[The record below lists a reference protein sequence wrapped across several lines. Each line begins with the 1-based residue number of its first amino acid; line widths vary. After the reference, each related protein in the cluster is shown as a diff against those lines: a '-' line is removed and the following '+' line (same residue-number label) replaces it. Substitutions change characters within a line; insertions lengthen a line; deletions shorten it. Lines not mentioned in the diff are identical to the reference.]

1 MMRNFSYFVRQRH
14 GWMSGLLIGGLM
26 LWGNPSLP
34 QLLAS
39 GETALVS
46 LPSSPEQTRRS
57 LESVLID
64 LEATYRVS
72 IVFDH
77 AIVENKQVEV
87 DLLVTD
93 DLEASLSQLLRPF
106 GLESRE
112 IEKGVYVIKAPA
124 KRPKEVDRLKQGPAS
139 TSLVLPDSQRPLPS
153 RLPVATPTAVEKT
166 ITGKVTDLSTG
177 EELPGV
183 NILVKGTSIGTITDV
198 DGNYRLTAPDDAET
212 LVFSSV
218 GYTSEEVA
226 IDNRTTINLEMA
238 PDVQSLSEV
247 VVVGYGTQEKRDL
260 TGSVA
265 SVESADIENV
275 PTSSFDNILQGKAA
289 GVQVV
294 QGTGAP
300 GGGVSVRIR
309 GNSSVSRGNSPLY
322 VVDGVPLTNTGNLS
336 QTSAEG
342 TTNALADINPNDI
355 ESIEVLKD
363 ASAASIY
370 GVRGGNGVVII
381 TTKRGQAGKAKFNLN
396 FYRGV
401 QQLNNGLDYIG
412 ARDNRALRLE
422 ALRNAGTLGR
432 TERYL
437 DSLNISG
444 NHDVDHIALVFRS
457 APITNF
463 DASVRGGSEN
473 IKYALTAGYFDQE
486 GIIPNAG
493 YRRYSTRINV
503 DYNASDRITLG
514 SNLSFTRSRTK
525 LGGQDDDDQNIAY
538 AINNFSPFISPYIDG
553 RIPELSSHPL
563 NFLLSSTNNA
573 YGNRLVANEYLE
585 VKILEGLRFRTSLAI
600 DYAGIREEEFYP
612 SNLRIRGIPE
622 RSATE
627 VWSTS
632 LTWINENIVTYQRDF
647 QNHSLEALAGYSVQ
661 ETRSE
666 FINANVSGAAT
677 DDIITLGAGSV
688 LESTNSN
695 KTANGL
701 RSVYGRVN
709 YKFNDRYLLTVTVR
723 SDASSRFG
731 RENRTAV
738 FPSAAIGWRVSDE
751 PFLSGIQAIDNLKFR
766 FSYGQIGNE
775 SGIADYAWQGAYFTG
790 QNYNGAPGIGA
801 GIIPNRQLGW
811 ETQLQANLGMDL
823 GLWGGRVNFT
833 ADVYNKQTNNLLFN
847 VEIPQVTGFNSILK
861 NVGQVENQGVEL
873 GINANVFQPQ
883 QAFGWNLGFNIAFLQ
898 NEVVALPGGND
909 ITTFFNILREGE
921 PLGAFHLYN
930 YQGVYA
936 TDEDVPVINGEKLSA
951 NGTAFKAGDA
961 IFEDVNNDGIIDN
974 NDLKVVGSP
983 IPDFTGGINN
993 TFTYRGFELSAYINF
1008 SKGSEIL
1015 NLTRFA
1021 ADRANGN
1028 WTNITKYALDRWQQP
1043 GDQTEYPRRERSSPT
1058 DNDRPQSTLWLESG
1072 DFLRLKTLTFAY
1084 RLPSTLVEKI
1094 SLSNVRFYVTGQNL
1108 LTFTPYRGW
1117 DPEVVTTN
1125 NRPDRG
1131 IEFGVDNARLF
1142 PLSRS
1147 VIFGINV
1154 GF

>member
-1 MMRNFSYFVRQRH
+1 MKLSLH
-14 GWMSGLLIGGLM
+14 TISSTLLLAIMCSLS
-26 LWGNPSLP
+26 LSVAAQQLAVLPASESLP
-34 QLLAS
+34 QKQTTDQGKQQSLKSILQHLEKQFQVYFSYDEKAIENINVPQVQKNLPSDAS
-39 GETALVS
+39 LENVLSMYLKEHQLDFKKLEEGYYMIFRVPAPEKLKS
-46 LPSSPEQTRRS
+46 LPQQPVKTTSSSSQS
-57 LESVLID
+57 SVMVPKLKNLSID
-64 LEATYRVS
+64 EW
-72 IVFDH
+72 
-77 AIVENKQVEV
+77 
-87 DLLVTD
+87 
-93 DLEASLSQLLRPF
+93 
-106 GLESRE
+106 
-112 IEKGVYVIKAPA
+112 KAM
-124 KRPKEVDRLKQGPAS
+124 D
-139 TSLVLPDSQRPLPS
+139 
-153 RLPVATPTAVEKT
+153 KT
-166 ITGKVTDLSTG
+166 ITGKVTDENNEG
-177 EELPGV
+177 LPGV
-183 NILVKGTSIGTITDV
+183 NIVVKNSTIGTVTDV
-198 DGNYRLTAPDDAET
+198 DGNYRLNAPDNAET

-218 GYTSEEVA
+218 GYLTEEVSIA
-226 IDNRTTINLEMA
+226 TRSVINLQMS
-238 PDVQSLSEV
+238 PDIQSLQEV
-247 VVVGYGTQEKRDL
+247 VVIGYGTQEKRDL
-260 TGSVA
+260 TGAVA
-265 SVESADIENV
+265 SVESSDIENV
-275 PTSSFDNILQGKAA
+275 PAASLDNILQGKAA
-289 GVQVV
+289 GVQVI

-309 GNSSVSRGNSPLY
+309 GNASVSRGNSPLY

-370 GVRGGNGVVII
+370 GVRGGNGVVLI
-381 TTKRGQAGKAKFNLN
+381 TTKRGKAGKPAFNVN

-444 NHDVDHIALVFRS
+444 NHDVDHIALIFRS

-463 DASVRGGSEN
+463 DASVRGGSEK

-486 GIIPNAG
+486 GIIPNSG

-525 LGGQDDDDQNIAY
+525 LGGQDDDDQNVAY
-538 AINNFSPFISPYIDG
+538 AINNYSPFISPYING
-553 RIPELSSHPL
+553 KIPDQNSHPL

-585 VKILEGLRFRTSLAI
+585 VKLLEGLSFRTSLAI
-600 DYAGIREEEFYP
+600 DYAGVREEEFYP
-612 SNLRIRGIPE
+612 SNLRIRDIPE

-632 LTWINENIVTYQRDF
+632 LTWINENVATYQRNF

-666 FINANVSGAAT
+666 FIRASVSRAAT
-677 DDIITLGAGSV
+677 DDITTLGAGSV
-688 LESTNSN
+688 LESTTSN

-701 RSVYGRVN
+701 RSVFGRVN
-709 YKFNDRYLLTVTVR
+709 YKFNDRYLFTFTVR

-731 RENRTAV
+731 KENRTAV
-738 FPSAAIGWRVSDE
+738 FPSAAVAWRMSDE
-751 PFLSGIQAIDNLKFR
+751 PFLNGISAIDNLKLR

-775 SGIADYAWQGAYFTG
+775 SGIADYAWQGAYYTG
-790 QNYNGAPGIGA
+790 QNYNGAPGIAA
-801 GIIPNRQLGW
+801 GVIPNQQLGW
-811 ETQLQANLGMDL
+811 EKQAQANLGLDL
-823 GLWGGRVNFT
+823 TLWEGRLNFT
-833 ADVYNKQTNNLLFN
+833 ADVYHKQTNNLLFD
-847 VEIPQVTGFNSILK
+847 VEIPQVTGFSSILK
-861 NVGQVENQGVEL
+861 NVGKVENRGLEL
-873 GINANVFQPQ
+873 GINANLLGPQ
-883 QAFGWNLGFNIAFLQ
+883 QAFGWNLGFNIAFLKNQ
-898 NEVVALPGGND
+898 VLELPDGND
-909 ITTFFNILREGE
+909 ITTGFNILRGGE
-921 PLGAFHLYN
+921 PIGAFYLYN

-951 NGTAFKAGDA
+951 NGTAFRGGDA
-961 IFEDVNNDGIIDN
+961 IFEDLNNDGIINN

-983 IPDFTGGINN
+983 IPDLTGGINN
-993 TFTYRGFELSAYINF
+993 TFTFKGFELSAYFNF

-1015 NLTRFA
+1015 NLTRFR
-1021 ADRANGN
+1021 ADQSNGN
-1028 WTNITKYALDRWQQP
+1028 WTNITKYALNRWQQP

-1058 DNDRPQSTLWLESG
+1058 DNDRPNSTLWLESG
-1072 DFLRLKTLTFAY
+1072 DFLRLKTLTLAY
-1084 RLPSTLVEKI
+1084 NLPSGLVNKV
-1094 SLSNVRFYVTGQNL
+1094 SLTNVRFYVTGQNL
-1108 LTFTPYRGW
+1108 ITFTSYRGW

-1125 NRPDRG
+1125 NRSDRG
-1131 IEFGVDNARLF
+1131 IGFGIDNALLF

-1154 GF
+1154 SF

>member
-1 MMRNFSYFVRQRH
+1 MTNQLQFCCHAM
-14 GWMSGLLIGGLM
+14 LLSI
-26 LWGNPSLP
+26 
-34 QLLAS
+34 LLACLPRAHAAQS
-39 GETALVS
+39 FVALAHDLNTVHS
-46 LPSSPEQTRRS
+46 LKNQNDHQPQHLVKVLEQ
-57 LESVLID
+57 LEKAYHIRFAFQAGD
-64 LEATYRVS
+64 
-72 IVFDH
+72 
-77 AIVENKQVEV
+77 VENKRVKADLSLLENTEKSNIEDVLKTVLDPLDLTFKRSEV
-87 DLLVTD
+87 DD
-93 DLEASLSQLLRPF
+93 Y
-106 GLESRE
+106 
-112 IEKGVYVIKAPA
+112 YVI
-124 KRPKEVDRLKQGPAS
+124 RRKEVKTGELKELQSVMIGSSAHITDKDFREYS
-139 TSLVLPDSQRPLPS
+139 FEAKVK
-153 RLPVATPTAVEKT
+153 VEKA
-166 ITGKVTDLSTG
+166 ITGKVTDLDNG
-177 EELPGV
+177 EALVGV
-183 NILVKGTSIGTITDV
+183 NVVVKGTTIGTVTDI
-198 DGNYRLTAPDDAET
+198 DGNYRLIAPDDAEM

-218 GYTSEEVA
+218 GYLAEEVA
-226 IDNRTTINLEMA
+226 IGNQTVINITLS
-238 PDVQSLSEV
+238 PDIQSLSEV

-260 TGSVA
+260 TGSVS
-265 SVESADIENV
+265 SVESSDIENV
-275 PTSSFDNILQGKAA
+275 PSASLDNLLQGKAA

-309 GNSSVSRGNSPLY
+309 GNASVSRGNSPLY

-336 QTSAEG
+336 QTSNEG

-370 GVRGGNGVVII
+370 GVRGGNGVVLI

-396 FYRGV
+396 FYQGV

-412 ARDNRALRLE
+412 ARDNRTLRLE
-422 ALRNAGTLGR
+422 ALRNAGTLAR

-463 DASVRGGSEN
+463 DASVRGGTEK
-473 IKYALTAGYFDQE
+473 IKYALTAGYFDQV
-486 GIIPNAG
+486 GIIPNSG
-493 YRRYSTRINV
+493 YRRYSTRVNV
-503 DYNASDRITLG
+503 DYDASDRVRLG
-514 SNLSFTRSRTK
+514 SNLSYTRSLTK
-525 LGGQDDDDQNIAY
+525 LGGQDDDDQNVAY

-553 RIPELSSHPL
+553 KIPDENSHAL

-585 VKILEGLRFRTSLAI
+585 IKLLEGLKFRTSLAI
-600 DYAGIREEEFYP
+600 DYAGVREEEFYP
-612 SNLRIRGIPE
+612 SNLRIRNIPE

-627 VWSTS
+627 VWGTS
-632 LTWINENIVTYQRDF
+632 LTWINENIVSYQRDF
-647 QNHSLEALAGYSVQ
+647 QNHNLEALAGYSVQ

-666 FINANVSGAAT
+666 FISASVSGAAT

-709 YKFNDRYLLTVTVR
+709 YKFKDRYLLTVTVR

-751 PFLSGIQAIDNLKFR
+751 PFLSGINAIDNLKLR

-775 SGIADYAWQGAYFTG
+775 SGIADYAWQGAYYTG
-790 QNYNGAPGIGA
+790 QNYNGAPGIAA
-801 GIIPNRQLGW
+801 GVIPNQQLGW
-811 ETQLQANLGMDL
+811 ETQVQANLGLDL
-823 GLWGGRVNFT
+823 TLWEGRINFT

-847 VEIPQVTGFNSILK
+847 VEIPQVTGFSSILK
-861 NVGQVENQGVEL
+861 NVGKVENRGIEL
-873 GINANVFQPQ
+873 GLNANMLQPQ
-883 QAFGWNLGFNIAFLQ
+883 QAFGWNLGFNVAFLQ
-898 NEVVALPGGND
+898 NRVLELPSGND
-909 ITTFFNILREGE
+909 ITTFYNILREDE
-921 PLGAFHLYN
+921 PIGAFYLYN

-936 TDEDVPVINGEKLSA
+936 TDEDVPVIDGERLSA
-951 NGTAFKAGDA
+951 NGTAFRAGDA
-961 IFEDVNNDGIIDN
+961 IFEDLNDDGVIDN

-983 IPDFTGGINN
+983 IPDLTGGINN
-993 TFTYRGFELSAYINF
+993 TFTYQGFELSAYLNF
-1008 SKGSEIL
+1008 SRGSEIL
-1015 NLTRFA
+1015 NLTRQT
-1021 ADRANGN
+1021 ADRSDGN

-1043 GDQTEYPRRERSSPT
+1043 GDQTEYPRRERSNPT
-1058 DNDRPQSTLWLESG
+1058 DNDRPNSTLWLESG

-1084 RLPSTLVEKI
+1084 RLPSTLVERI

-1117 DPEVVTTN
+1117 DPEVITTN

-1142 PLSRS
+1142 PLSRT